1 MSRAATGSSR
11 ALWWLLTFACGI
23 TVVSSMGLTVWLGL
37 QPCHLCVWQRL
48 LLLILTALFAMAAWL
63 SSRSGALWPVVL
75 SLPVSTSGIAAAAY
89 QSWLQ
94 IQPPNTLS
102 CTAGDPGVIEWL
114 VESLGQI
121 APGLFLATGSC
132 ENAELWI
139 LGLSLAN
146 WALVLQ
152 AAVFVLATWG
162 LLSRRRPLVC
172 SDIKRAGPISNT
184 ISAGKAP
191 QATAGSCEGS
201 RQ

>member
-1 MSRAATGSSR
+1 MTV
-11 ALWWLLTFACGI
+11 AL
-23 TVVSSMGLTVWLGL
+23 SMGLTLWLGL
-37 QPCHLCVWQRL
+37 QPCHLCIWQRL
-48 LLLILTALFAMAAWL
+48 LFMILTVLFAGAAWL
-63 SSRSGALWPVVL
+63 WSRPAGLWALVL
-75 SLPVSTSGIAAAAY
+75 SLPVSTSGAAAAAY

-102 CTAGDPGVIEWL
+102 CTAGDPGMVERLVEWL
-114 VESLGQI
+114 GQV

-162 LLSRRRPLVC
+162 LLSRRGQHWVH
-172 SDIKRAGPISNT
+172 A
-184 ISAGKAP
+184 
-191 QATAGSCEGS
+191 
-201 RQ
+201 